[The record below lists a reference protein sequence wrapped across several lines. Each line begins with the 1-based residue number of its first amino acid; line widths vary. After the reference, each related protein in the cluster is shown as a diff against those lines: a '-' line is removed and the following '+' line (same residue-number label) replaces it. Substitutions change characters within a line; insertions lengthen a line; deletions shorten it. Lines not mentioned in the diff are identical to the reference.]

1 MAAKEILPKRRA
13 VAQMSQVVHGQRP
26 IAQTYG
32 GQQRYPRAAYAN
44 FYRTSR
50 SVRSLTASE
59 GEQRGRPLR
68 APNIGLGIGYSR
80 GSRWSHSASR
90 VHWSRVP
97 SLLADATAFSDADC
111 ANMEQRPVCFCL
123 VGKNATK

>member
-1 MAAKEILPKRRA
+1 MAAEENLSKRGA
-13 VAQMSQVVHGQRP
+13 VAQMSHVVHGQRP

-32 GQQRYPRAAYAN
+32 RRQRCPRAAYAI
-44 FYRTSR
+44 FYRTRR
-50 SVRSLTASE
+50 SVGSLTASA

-68 APNIGLGIGYSR
+68 APNTGLGIGYSR
-80 GSRWSHSASR
+80 GSRGSHSASR

-97 SLLADATAFSDADC
+97 SLSAVATAFSDADC